1 MREGVQAI
9 GARAVAT
16 TTGRRWPGW
25 IVGLVRRDP
34 ERARERIEVIERMA
48 AERRQALRAGE
59 YVPDWSWRRRW
70 G

>member
-1 MREGVQAI
+1 MRGNFEVI
-9 GARAVAT
+9 GARPVTAG
-16 TTGRRWPGW
+16 TGRRWRGW
-25 IVGLVRRDP
+25 IVGLLRSDP
-34 ERARERIEVIERMA
+34 ERARERVEVIERLA